1 MKKKRKEITDKTRNI
16 NFAAAFHE
24 LKQRKIVSN
33 QTELAK
39 LMEVSGDT
47 ITNIMHYYNEVSE
60 DTISKLQKAAGGIFN
75 IHFLRGES
83 DVMFAQDAGD
93 PAPAQIDQS
102 SLMNAAIAAKD
113 ETITTLKREIKN
125 NKEAEEQKLL
135 AKDET
140 IAALREQLKTKEAL
154 IKSLQ
159 QQVENLQGQLMQQH
173 YPGYSGYPYPTGVA
187 EDAGK
192 PTNKPT
198 QKA

>member
-1 MKKKRKEITDKTRNI
+1 MKKKKEEIKDKRRNI

-24 LKQRKIVSN
+24 LKRREVVKTQV
-33 QTELAK
+33 QLAK
-39 LMEVSGDT
+39 MMKVNGDT
-47 ITNIMHYYNEVSE
+47 ITNIMHFYNEVSE

-83 DVMFAQDAGD
+83 DVMLAQNAGD

-113 ETITTLKREIKN
+113 ETIESLKREIRES
-125 NKEAEEQKLL
+125 KETAKDRIL

-140 IAALREQLKTKEAL
+140 IAALREQLEAKNTL

-159 QQVENLQGQLMQQH
+159 QQVENLQGQLARQH
-173 YPGYSGYPYPTGVA
+173 YSGYPYPTGVA

-192 PTNKPT
+192 PTNQPT

>member
-93 PAPAQIDQS
+93 PAPAHIDHS

-140 IAALREQLKTKEAL
+140 IAALRDQLKTKESL

-159 QQVENLQGQLMQQH
+159 QQVENLQGQLARQ
-173 YPGYSGYPYPTGVA
+173 YYSGYPYPTGVA
-187 EDAGK
+187 EDANGQ
-192 PTNKPT
+192 PTKQPT
-198 QKA
+198 KKV

>member
-1 MKKKRKEITDKTRNI
+1 MMKKKRKEITDKTRNI

-39 LMEVSGDT
+39 LMDVSGDT

-60 DTISKLQKAAGGIFN
+60 DTISKLQKATGGIFN

-83 DVMFAQDAGD
+83 DVMLAQDAAK

-113 ETITTLKREIKN
+113 ETIESLKREIRE
-125 NKEAEEQKLL
+125 NKETAKVRIL

-140 IAALREQLKTKEAL
+140 IAALREQLDAKNTL

-159 QQVENLQGQLMQQH
+159 QQVENLQGQLARQH
-173 YPGYSGYPYPTGVA
+173 YSGYPYPTGVA

-192 PTNKPT
+192 RTAKQPT

>member
-39 LMEVSGDT
+39 LMDVSGDT

-83 DVMFAQDAGD
+83 DVMLAEEAST
-93 PAPAQIDQS
+93 PAQAPIDPS
-102 SLMNAAIAAKD
+102 SLVNAIIA
-113 ETITTLKREIKN
+113 
-125 NKEAEEQKLL
+125 

-140 IAALREQLKTKEAL
+140 IAALRDQLETKNAL

-159 QQVENLQGQLMQQH
+159 QQVENLQEQLMQQH

-187 EDAGK
+187 EDASK